1 MKSCKTS
8 IEQNFNQS
16 QLFQPGH
23 EPRLDLHTTLE
34 PGSEILQDPKLNKS
48 CSKSLTLQLGQELQP
63 DFHTV
68 KSLKYYILQLLEEIF
83 LKHHTSNISQIKYLI
98 FFEFN
103 ET

>member
-8 IEQNFNQS
+8 IKQNFNQS

-34 PGSEILQDPKLNKS
+34 PGSEILQDPKLSKS
-48 CSKSLTLQLGQELQP
+48 CSKTLQLGQELQP
-63 DFHTV
+63 DLHTV
-68 KSLKYYILQLLEEIF
+68 KSLKYYILQPLEEFF
-83 LKHHTSNISQIKYLI
+83 LKHCTSSISQIKYLI
-98 FFEFN
+98 FSEII